1 MSTSRVFTVNQVLTA
16 ALMNDLPQGV
26 LGITSATSDVGP
38 TSGTTELDILTA
50 GAVTIAG
57 TARRIRIHFHARA
70 LGASVAGDTFIL
82 RIKEGATILSESVY
96 TAPGT
101 GDNAVGSD
109 FEAYVDS
116 PTAASHTYKV
126 TLQRFNGTG
135 TCSVRASASGPMKI
149 VIEDVGQV

>member
-1 MSTSRVFTVNQVLTA
+1 MSTSRVYTVNQVLTA
-16 ALMNDLPQGV
+16 AQVKDFPQGV
-26 LGITSATSDVGP
+26 LGLASATADSSATSAA
-38 TSGTTELDILTA
+38 TELDILTA
-50 GAVTIAG
+50 PAVTIAG
-57 TARRIRIHFHARA
+57 AGRRLRIRFHARA

-116 PTAASHTYKV
+116 PTAASHTYKL
-126 TLQRFNGTG
+126 TAQRFNGTG
-135 TCSVRASASGPMKI
+135 TLTVRASANGPMKLA
-149 VIEDVGQV
+149 VEDVGQV